1 MPDKKLKKAGTLG
14 SKSDKEV
21 ELTKN
26 DKEAEIDRL
35 LKEEEKA
42 QEDATYKRLEKQG
55 MSDQGIVSPEE
66 LVEFGKDVYK
76 GAKKGVKKV
85 VGKVKEVAEKAKE
98 KLK

>member
-1 MPDKKLKKAGTLG
+1 MPDKKIKKSGTSS
-14 SKSDKEV
+14 SKSDKEI

-35 LKEEEKA
+35 LTEEEKA

-55 MSDQGIVSPEE
+55 MSDQGIVSPEQ

-85 VGKVKEVAEKAKE
+85 VGKVKEVVDKVKE
-98 KLK
+98 KIK